1 MIPFSRDFD
10 EDEGA
15 GGRHGDGRYV
25 PPTRRQLGD
34 VLQVEVEIRGLEV
47 SEAWRLR
54 ALEEENA
61 RPENAVVRRN
71 RDPLVEVSLRTT
83 RPCTLICSGSFP
95 SA

>member
-1 MIPFSRDFD
+1 MEQVQGRANHRDL
-10 EDEGA
+10 EGA

-71 RDPLVEVSLRTT
+71 RD
-83 RPCTLICSGSFP
+83 
-95 SA
+95 SAG